1 MGSVLTLGAIQT
13 SLRIPNNLDVHLLT
27 RTHLVLQDVCP
38 IYLFRFPW
46 VLELT
51 SAFLWLPKQKLP
63 PCWGKCL
70 YRHPVRLPLNL
81 LFLKSARCL
90 KNQLQK
96 FVCPVICSTCH
107 LYLLSDKLT
116 EKCSSYL
123 SLSCLLLNVQ
133 APHKTTKKVREILT
147 MRNNFK
153 FFGFQLF
160 FNKCIGLS

>member
-70 YRHPVRLPLNL
+70 DIRLGYLWTYYSWNL
-81 LFLKSARCL
+81 PAVWRINCRNLFVLWSAQLVIFTCCRISWQ
-90 KNQLQK
+90 KNA
-96 FVCPVICSTCH
+96 VHTV
-107 LYLLSDKLT
+107 
-116 EKCSSYL
+116 L

-133 APHKTTKKVREILT
+133 APHKTTKKVRETLT

>member
-70 YRHPVRLPLNL
+70 DIRLGYLWTYYFEICPLFKESIAEICLSCDPLNL
-81 LFLKSARCL
+81 SSLLVVGWADRKMLFI
-90 KNQLQK
+90 
-96 FVCPVICSTCH
+96 FIIV
-107 LYLLSDKLT
+107 LLIAERASSSQND
-116 EKCSSYL
+116 EKG
-123 SLSCLLLNVQ
+123 
-133 APHKTTKKVREILT
+133 K
-147 MRNNFK
+147 RN
-153 FFGFQLF
+153 
-160 FNKCIGLS
+160 FNHA